1 MASLLQSPSANL
13 RRTPNERDHLE
24 GSWCTKTGS
33 AVSNGWSSGTRGS
46 FSLLTQPVLV
56 SGKLK
61 ENRAIRVPQIA
72 EDDLG
77 MFPGFQLLKRLLFLN
92 MRPLAG
98 PWSVYASPF
107 TAWPAR
113 NRSNTCYPPP
123 ALQRQHLISNGVWY
137 FSNAVTTHHD

>member
-24 GSWCTKTGS
+24 GSCCTKTGS

-46 FSLLTQPVLV
+46 FPLLTQPVLV

-61 ENRAIRVPQIA
+61 ENRAIRGPQIA
-72 EDDLG
+72 RDDLG
-77 MFPGFQLLKRLLFLN
+77 MFPGFQLAKRLLFLN

-98 PWSVYASPF
+98 PWSVYASPSQPDQPG
-107 TAWPAR
+107 TAQTPAIHHWLPR
-113 NRSNTCYPPP
+113 GSV
-123 ALQRQHLISNGVWY
+123 LL
-137 FSNAVTTHHD
+137 VTVFGIFLML